1 MNRTAHVMLTLAL
14 AIPATVQA
22 ETVKTTWGGPAE
34 LIYDTGFMH
43 MLKKNPGGGVG
54 LFDMELIQ
62 NDAPGAGASEKGVST
77 DTI

>member
-1 MNRTAHVMLTLAL
+1 MNRTALVTIFLLLAY
-14 AIPATVQA
+14 AAAAAQA

-43 MLKKNPGGGVG
+43 MLKKNPGGGVS

-62 NDAPGAGASEKGVST
+62 NDAPGAGASE
-77 DTI
+77 